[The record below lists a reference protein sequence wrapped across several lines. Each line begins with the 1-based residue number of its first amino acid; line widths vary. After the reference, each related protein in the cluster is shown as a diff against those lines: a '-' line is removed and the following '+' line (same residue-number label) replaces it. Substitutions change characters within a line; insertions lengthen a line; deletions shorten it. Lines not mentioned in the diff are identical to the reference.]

1 MSTTEKKFHGTDDLL
16 DVPENRLA
24 IGAEPESG
32 LKRRN
37 TVLETHPLICGYA
50 FLLAIILL
58 FSVSSLSMFL
68 ISFLFLYFI
77 SDFITN
83 DVRRFAPFLPKAF
96 LFSLLYVTV
105 ILFIFLASNTI
116 IPEALRQLPDI
127 AQKVQVQAIE
137 QYADVYQRWNL
148 QKYADRYINP
158 EEVRS
163 VIVKGTTTVLQFVM
177 DRIKPVYMGVI
188 YFIFALVI
196 NLLFYHNKEQT
207 DRVFTRKPESL
218 MYFLYCF
225 AEMRIR
231 VFYFYFKRVMI
242 GQIIIATI
250 NTSISAIAILA
261 LELPNPLFLV
271 FIVFICGLFPV
282 VGNIVSNTI
291 LTIIAF
297 VTVGLW
303 GAFVCLALLV
313 VIHKLEYFLNSKII
327 SGIVNLPMVVT
338 LSALVICEVLM
349 GIIGLI
355 LAVPL
360 LLFIRHEMEHLPGM
374 VNPSPQIESGPECIR
389 TSLPAG
395 EK

>member
-1 MSTTEKKFHGTDDLL
+1 MNTTNTTENKNNCTDDLL
-16 DVPENRLA
+16 DMPENRLA
-24 IGAEPESG
+24 VGAETESQG
-32 LKRRN
+32 TGRN
-37 TVLETHPLICGYA
+37 TILETHPYICGYA
-50 FLLAIILL
+50 FLFAIIFL
-58 FSVSSLSMFL
+58 FSFSSLSMFL

-96 LFSLLYVTV
+96 LFSFLYVAV
-105 ILFIFLASNTI
+105 ILFVILASNKI
-116 IPEALRQLPDI
+116 IPETIRQLPDI
-127 AQKVQVQAIE
+127 AQRVQTQAIE
-137 QYADVYQRWNL
+137 QYADIYQRWHL
-148 QKYADRYINP
+148 QKYADKYINP

-163 VIVKGTTTVLQFVM
+163 FIIKGTTTALQFVM
-177 DRIKPVYMGVI
+177 DQVKPVYMGVI

-207 DRVFTRKPESL
+207 DRVFARKPRSL
-218 MYFLYCF
+218 MFFLYRF

-242 GQIIIATI
+242 GQIIISTI
-250 NTSISAIAILA
+250 NTSISAIAILS

-271 FIVFICGLFPV
+271 FIVFLCGLFPV
-282 VGNIVSNTI
+282 VGNIASNTI

-297 VTVGLW
+297 VSVGLW
-303 GAFVCLALLV
+303 GAFICLGLLV

-338 LSALVICEVLM
+338 LSALVI
-349 GIIGLI
+349 
-355 LAVPL
+355 LAIPM
-360 LLFIRHEMEHLPGM
+360 LLFIRHELEHLPGM
-374 VNPSPQIESGPECIR
+374 ADGPAVVEAKTECVQ
-389 TSLPAG
+389 TVFPPV